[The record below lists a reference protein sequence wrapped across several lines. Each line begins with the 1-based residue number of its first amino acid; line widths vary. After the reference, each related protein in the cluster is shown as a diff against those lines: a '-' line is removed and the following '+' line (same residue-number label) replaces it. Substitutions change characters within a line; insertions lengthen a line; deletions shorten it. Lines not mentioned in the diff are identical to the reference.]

1 MEQVGLWQGS
11 AAVDS
16 LVLALV
22 AAAAISKSPEV
33 GQESLP
39 VFAAAVGKGPRMIE
53 SSCLEEPRGKLAY
66 EIPWVDFLR
75 SHGL

>member
-11 AAVDS
+11 AAVDF

-39 VFAAAVGKGPRMIE
+39 VFAAAVGKGP
-53 SSCLEEPRGKLAY
+53 
-66 EIPWVDFLR
+66 
-75 SHGL
+75 